1 MYLDLEDVKKDNK
14 METKSCLN
22 GKTFKMGLKWAP
34 GLLVQISVLLLIEIQ
49 HKNYFTIMF

>member
-14 METKSCLN
+14 MGTKICLN

-34 GLLVQISVLLLIEIQ
+34 GLIVKISGHLLIEI
-49 HKNYFTIMF
+49 